1 MFNTSPMAN
10 REAGHNPET
19 IIAAGVQLE
28 GDFTSQGNVLIEGA
42 VQGSL
47 RTERD
52 LRVGEN
58 AVITAD
64 VKAANAVVAGEVRGN
79 VIISGK
85 LELETSAR
93 VFGDIKTGVLV
104 VASGATM
111 NGQIKMGAEEAVAA
125 PSRIAKVGKA
135 GKPMKAEDAAVAET
149 EDAMAAEK
157 DEEKR
162 TVNAFFR

>member
-1 MFNTSPMAN
+1 MAN
-10 REAGHNPET
+10 REGHNPET
-19 IIAAGVQLE
+19 IIAAGVQVE
-28 GDFTSQGNVLIEGA
+28 GDFTSQGNVLIEGT

-79 VIISGK
+79 VVVTGK
-85 LELETSAR
+85 LELEPSAR
-93 VFGDIKTGVLV
+93 VVGDVKTGTLV
-104 VASGATM
+104 VAGGATM
-111 NGQIKMGAEEAVAA
+111 NGQIKMGAEESA
-125 PSRIAKVGKA
+125 PVRAIRAKA
-135 GKPMKAEDAAVAET
+135 GKAAAAADAVAET
-149 EDAMAAEK
+149 QDVMATEK
-157 DEEKR
+157 TEEKR

>member
-1 MFNTSPMAN
+1 MAN
-10 REAGHNPET
+10 REGHNPET
-19 IIAAGVQLE
+19 IIAAGVQVE
-28 GDFTSQGNVLIEGA
+28 GDFTSQGNVLIEGT

-79 VIISGK
+79 VTVTGK
-85 LELETSAR
+85 LELEPSAR
-93 VFGDIKTGVLV
+93 VFGDIRTSVLV
-104 VASGATM
+104 VASGASM
-111 NGQIKMGAEEAVAA
+111 NGQIKMGEEAAA
-125 PSRIAKVGKA
+125 PARAIRAKA
-135 GKPMKAEDAAVAET
+135 GKAAPAADAVTET
-149 EDAMAAEK
+149 EDVMAAEK
-157 DEEKR
+157 TEEKR

>member
-1 MFNTSPMAN
+1 MAN
-10 REAGHNPET
+10 RESGHNPET

-28 GDFTSQGNVLIEGA
+28 GDFTSQGNVLIEGS

-79 VIISGK
+79 VVVSGK

-104 VASGATM
+104 VASGATL
-111 NGQIKMGAEEAVAA
+111 NGQIKMGAEETAA
-125 PSRIAKVGKA
+125 STVRGAKVAKA
-135 GKPMKAEDAAVAET
+135 GKSMKADDAAAVET
-149 EDAMAAEK
+149 EDAMATEK
-157 DEEKR
+157 EEEKR

>member
-10 REAGHNPET
+10 REGHNPET

-28 GDFTSQGNVLIEGA
+28 GDFTSQGNVLIEGT

-79 VIISGK
+79 VIVSGK
-85 LELETSAR
+85 LELEASAR
-93 VFGDIKTGVLV
+93 VFGDIRTAVLV
-104 VASGATM
+104 VESGAAL
-111 NGQIKMGAEEAVAA
+111 NGQIKMGAEETASS
-125 PSRIAKVGKA
+125 SRSVRSTKSKAKS
-135 GKPMKAEDAAVAET
+135 EDADAIVDSEEEAAVEAV
-149 EDAMAAEK
+149 
-157 DEEKR
+157 EEKR